1 MIELGTTAW
10 QIPLGI
16 KCLLSNG
23 SIHML
28 IGQSA
33 AFIYIIV
40 INLWM
45 GLEDESKVRLYY
57 NNKWKND
64 SCLLSKYF
72 MAKMLTAFLTVTYFL

>member
-16 KCLLSNG
+16 KCLLSDG

-40 INLWM
+40 INL
-45 GLEDESKVRLYY
+45 
-57 NNKWKND
+57 
-64 SCLLSKYF
+64 
-72 MAKMLTAFLTVTYFL
+72 